1 MLTQSI
7 VRETFGALV
16 DDKTDAALLRSCD
29 SLGSFLAD
37 VLGHTFGCAV
47 HIGSTAAATV
57 EITAAAVS
65 IGGETPDTYPFATYT
80 TLDDLVTAI
89 NAAGASYSATLLP
102 QMAGQTPSTLLRPL
116 AATVCGPTYDKRVC
130 LWTTALYLQLSGTG
144 ETHLFL
150 PLPVQRVSA
159 VSENG
164 SAVSYYATPGQT
176 WLERRPQGSRWRT
189 TYPGNIGVT
198 YVPRG
203 WGALP
208 AALTGLLLDAFAS
221 ANGLTPLEA
230 ESFGG
235 AAYSYRRGQAAV
247 QNWQQILAGPAV
259 RPYAVRFH
267 P

>member
-7 VRETFGALV
+7 VREAFGALV

-29 SLGSFLAD
+29 ALGSFLAD
-37 VLGHTFGCAV
+37 VLGHTFGCAL
-47 HIGSTAAATV
+47 HIVSTAADAV
-57 EITAAAVS
+57 EITATEVS
-65 IGGETPDTYPFATYT
+65 IGGETPDVYPFATHT
-80 TLDDLVTAI
+80 TLDALVAAI

-102 QMAGQTPSTLLRPL
+102 QVASQTPAILLRPM

-130 LWTTALYLQLSGTG
+130 AWTTAMYQQLSGTG

-150 PLPVQRVSA
+150 SLPLQQVNEVL
-159 VSENG
+159 EDG
-164 SAVSYYATPGQT
+164 SPVSYYATPGKP
-176 WLERRPQGSRWRT
+176 WLQRRPQGSRWSTR
-189 TYPGNIGVT
+189 YPGNISVT
-198 YVPRG
+198 YVPRW
-203 WGALP
+203 WGAPP
-208 AALTGLLLDAFAS
+208 AALTGLLLEAFAS
-221 ANGLTPLEA
+221 ANGLTPLES